1 MKNTCFIKHSEGFFF
16 KVYGYGL
23 CVNNR
28 DTTKPLFSI
37 RNGYRKELRLGKW
50 GVQLLKP
57 SKYIK

>member
-50 GVQLLKP
+50 
-57 SKYIK
+57 